1 MKIMTDIFVLDWSAK
16 SFSQYAVFNGYLVRW
31 LDDQPG
37 VYTWPKQ

>member
-16 SFSQYAVFNGYLVRW
+16 SFSQYAVWLYLVRW